1 MMFLLLDFFVPARVT
16 SGVYLN
22 YISKKE
28 RINKSR
34 YHLQKGEFTCS
45 ISQRVK
51 LAIFLKSLLECFNL
65 SEDKVRSV
73 KAKLMSFIIYPEV
86 FSKSNSERFLG

>member
-1 MMFLLLDFFVPARVT
+1 MT

-28 RINKSR
+28 KINGSR

-51 LAIFLKSLLECFNL
+51 LVATFLKSLLECFNL
-65 SEDKVRSV
+65 LEDKVRSL
-73 KAKLMSFIIYPEV
+73 KAKLMSFIMNPEV
-86 FSKSNSERFLG
+86 FTRSNSERSLG